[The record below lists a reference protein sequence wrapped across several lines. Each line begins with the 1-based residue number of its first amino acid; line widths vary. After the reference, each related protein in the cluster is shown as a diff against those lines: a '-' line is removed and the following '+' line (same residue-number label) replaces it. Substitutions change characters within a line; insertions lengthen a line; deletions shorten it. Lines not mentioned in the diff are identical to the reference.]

1 MIGLQQYSF
10 SGIVS
15 ASARAGGRAAAN
27 MRRPLYAE
35 EEEQP
40 RELERGRAWQVGELD
55 LWWPRPG
62 APVDPCAHPAQGRG
76 GRGCSPR
83 SPLARHQD
91 RRCSGDKP
99 LDGRSGAREV
109 RLGGVGGGTGPPQA
123 QGYQTQEARWR
134 AGGASDRSGL
144 LGASEGQK
152 ALERA
157 SSGRAFRGAGVRR
170 RAHLQGVGPAH
181 SQKSAIKPWLKGQ
194 WSIPPKQ
201 DGSFVW
207 RMEDIL
213 EVYTRPY
220 EERFPQVC
228 LDEKSKQL
236 VGEVREPLALCPG
249 HPARYDDE
257 YERNGT
263 ANLFIISEPLAGWR
277 HTSVTE
283 RRTKIDWAH
292 CIKELVEIHYPEAE
306 RIVLVMDNLN
316 THTPAALYEAFT
328 PTEARRIASKLE
340 IHHTPKHGSWLNMA
354 EIELS
359 VLARQCLDQRIPDR
373 ESLAGEVGAWE
384 AERNAVESSIDWR
397 FTSEQARIKL
407 KHLYPE
413 IVEESSYDP
422 NLS

>member
-1 MIGLQQYSF
+1 MIGLRQYSF

-27 MRRPLYAE
+27 IRRPLYAE

-40 RELERGRAWQVGELD
+40 RQLVQGGSRQAGRLD
-55 LWWPRPG
+55 RLWLRPG
-62 APVDPCAHPAQGRG
+62 APVDPCTYPAEGRP
-76 GRGCSPR
+76 RRRCSPP
-83 SPLARHQD
+83 SLLARHQD

-99 LDGRSGAREV
+99 LDGRTGAREV
-109 RLGGVGGGTGPPQA
+109 RLGGVGGGAGPPQTQA
-123 QGYQTQEARWR
+123 HQTEEARWR

-144 LGASEGQK
+144 LRASQGQK

-157 SSGRAFRGAGVRR
+157 SSGRAFRSAGVCR

-201 DGSFVW
+201 DASFVW
-207 RMEDIL
+207 RMEDVL

-236 VGEVREPLALCPG
+236 VGEVREPLAVCLG
-249 HPARYDDE
+249 HPARQDYE
-257 YERNGT
+257 YEREGT
-263 ANLFIISEPLAGWR
+263 ANLFIVSEPLAGWR
-277 HTSVTE
+277 HISVTE
-283 RRTKIDWAH
+283 RRTKLDWAH
-292 CIKELVEIHYPEAE
+292 CIKELVDLHYPKAQK
-306 RIVLVMDNLN
+306 IVLVLDNLN
-316 THTPAALYEAFT
+316 THTPAALYEAFA
-328 PTEARRIASKLE
+328 PSEARRLMERLE
-340 IHHTPKHGSWLNMA
+340 IHYTPKHGSWLNMA

-359 VLARQCLDQRIPDR
+359 VLARQCLEQRIPDQQT
-373 ESLAGEVGAWE
+373 LAEEVGAWE
-384 AERNAVESSIDWR
+384 TERNAYESSIDWR
-397 FTSEQARIKL
+397 FRTEEARIKL

-413 IVEESSYDP
+413 IVQEPSYDP
-422 NLS
+422 NLP